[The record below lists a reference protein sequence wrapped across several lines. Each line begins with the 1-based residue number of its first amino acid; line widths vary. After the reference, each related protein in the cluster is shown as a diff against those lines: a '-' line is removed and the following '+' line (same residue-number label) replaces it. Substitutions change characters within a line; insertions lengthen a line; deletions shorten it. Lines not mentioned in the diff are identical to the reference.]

1 MRPNLSRI
9 FLAALVVVVLTLT
22 TISSAQYTGTILY
35 TFAGG
40 TDGANPES
48 SLVADSAGNLYGA
61 TGAGGTGTNCS
72 GGCGT
77 VFELSPSASGWTETI
92 LYTFT
97 GFLDGG
103 LPWSSL
109 VFDASGNL
117 YGETRIGGP
126 GQCGT
131 VFKLSRN
138 SNGTWTETVL
148 YGFKGALDRLTDG
161 DEPIGGTIF
170 DAKGNLY
177 GTTSLGGGK
186 GVTTCSFFSID
197 GCGTVFKLTPTS
209 SGEWTETQLYA
220 FSGTTDGAIP
230 FGGVAFDSK
239 GDLVGTATYEGG
251 ANPDCEYG
259 CGTVFR
265 LTPHATSS
273 GGWRFS
279 RIFLFNFKNG
289 AVPHGRLVANA
300 SGNLYGTTTQG
311 GSFGAGT
318 IFELSAP
325 VSGAWKETLLHNFT
339 QGTDGEDAGLGPEGP
354 LLFDASGNLFGAVPA
369 GGNNFNPGVAFELT
383 PAAHGWTLNSLFIFP
398 GEAASLPNGGLI
410 SDSHGNLYGTT
421 FNGGYS
427 LTNQWGTVFMLSPPS
442 ASHR

>member
-1 MRPNLSRI
+1 MNLGASRI
-9 FLAALVVVVLTLT
+9 LIALMALTFALAATA
-22 TISSAQYTGTILY
+22 SAQYTGTILY

-61 TGAGGTGTNCS
+61 TGAGGIDTYCY

-97 GFLDGG
+97 GLLDGG

-126 GQCGT
+126 GQFGT

-148 YGFKGALDRLTDG
+148 YGFKGALGQSTDG
-161 DEPIGGTIF
+161 DEPIGGVVF

-186 GVTTCSFFSID
+186 GVTTCSFFSTD

-209 SGEWTETQLYA
+209 SGEWKETQLYA

-230 FGGVAFDSK
+230 FGGVSFDSK
-239 GDLVGTATYEGG
+239 GNLVGTATY
-251 ANPDCEYG
+251 
-259 CGTVFR
+259 
-265 LTPHATSS
+265 
-273 GGWRFS
+273 
-279 RIFLFNFKNG
+279 
-289 AVPHGRLVANA
+289 
-300 SGNLYGTTTQG
+300 
-311 GSFGAGT
+311 
-318 IFELSAP
+318 
-325 VSGAWKETLLHNFT
+325 
-339 QGTDGEDAGLGPEGP
+339 
-354 LLFDASGNLFGAVPA
+354 
-369 GGNNFNPGVAFELT
+369 
-383 PAAHGWTLNSLFIFP
+383 
-398 GEAASLPNGGLI
+398 
-410 SDSHGNLYGTT
+410 
-421 FNGGYS
+421 
-427 LTNQWGTVFMLSPPS
+427 
-442 ASHR
+442 